1 MEKKILIIPDVHGRR
16 FWRDAI
22 ESDDYDKVIFLGDY
36 LDPYPNEGI
45 ESFTA
50 QEGLE
55 RIILYH
61 DEHPDKVVL
70 LLGNHDLHYMY
81 EDFHEYSPCDRYNK
95 AYCDC
100 YGSLLMEGSKFK
112 LAHEETIGGRQYLF
126 THAGVSMPWL
136 KLNKKIIGEP
146 NAENL
151 NRLTITDEGIKALAQ
166 VGFMRGGMYRSG
178 SMVWCDCDEL
188 AATDPLPDVY
198 QIVGHSQQFYGCPFI
213 TPHFACLDCR
223 NAFVLEEKGIRYA

>member
-36 LDPYPNEGI
+36 VDPYPNEGI
-45 ESFTA
+45 GSFTA

-95 AYCDC
+95 AYCDS
-100 YGSLLMEGSKFK
+100 YGSLLMEGNKFK
-112 LAHEETIGGRQYLF
+112 LAHEETIGGRQL
-126 THAGVSMPWL
+126 S
-136 KLNKKIIGEP
+136 
-146 NAENL
+146 
-151 NRLTITDEGIKALAQ
+151 RL
-166 VGFMRGGMYRSG
+166 
-178 SMVWCDCDEL
+178 
-188 AATDPLPDVY
+188 
-198 QIVGHSQQFYGCPFI
+198 SQCFR
-213 TPHFACLDCR
+213 A
-223 NAFVLEEKGIRYA
+223 